1 MQIPKMFSL
10 AVRRFMLQI
19 DLNNK
24 FDCTQTVSVCVCVCV
39 CVWGRHVYFVSLSEL
54 KWSPS
59 GGKQHHLWG
68 CNYAAILQN
77 SQEAACRPRCS
88 LCIPVLRNLRTYTT
102 RHPPHTR
109 AHTHIYIYT
118 QNESELRL
126 LNKRHI
132 SVVFTEDSSTHD
144 SGESTG
150 VHYKMNEGWIP
161 FSCFTFSVLVL
172 FTLALC
178 HTVTAH
184 RDTWTETEPSFKLIM
199 THGAF
204 FLL

>member
-39 CVWGRHVYFVSLSEL
+39 FGGGMSILCLSLSSSEVQAEV
-54 KWSPS
+54 SS
-59 GGKQHHLWG
+59 TI
-68 CNYAAILQN
+68 C
-77 SQEAACRPRCS
+77 EAVITLPFYRTARRQRAGPGVLCASLYSETSERTQRGTPR
-88 LCIPVLRNLRTYTT
+88 
-102 RHPPHTR
+102 TR
-109 AHTHIYIYT
+109 AHTHTYIYT

-150 VHYKMNEGWIP
+150 VHYKMNEG
-161 FSCFTFSVLVL
+161 
-172 FTLALC
+172 
-178 HTVTAH
+178 
-184 RDTWTETEPSFKLIM
+184 
-199 THGAF
+199 
-204 FLL
+204 